1 VIAFRRWLDEVTS
14 AREGKPL
21 SKATSLQ
28 ILNAIR
34 AFMLWLADQSGYRS
48 RIRYSDAA
56 YFRLSE
62 KDARIAKASTARPI
76 PTPEQIECVLRA
88 MPAST
93 DIERSNRA
101 VIAFTWLTGVRDG
114 ALASLKVKHVDL
126 TEGRVNQD
134 PREVKTK
141 NRRRRRRLSSLSLA
155 TLSGLSSNGSNF

>member
-62 KDARIAKASTARPI
+62 KDARIAKASTARQ
-76 PTPEQIECVLRA
+76 QIECVLRA

>member
-1 VIAFRRWLDEVTS
+1 
-14 AREGKPL
+14 
-21 SKATSLQ
+21 
-28 ILNAIR
+28 
-34 AFMLWLADQSGYRS
+34 MLWLADQSGYRS

-62 KDARIAKASTARPI
+62 KDARIAKASTARLI

-93 DIERSNRA
+93 DVERRNRA
-101 VIAFTWLTGVRDG
+101 VIASTWLTGVRDG

>member
-1 VIAFRRWLDEVTS
+1 MPPPRPSIGSSRPLTFAVKKFHIEQVIAFRRWLDEVTS

-62 KDARIAKASTARPI
+62 KDARIAKASTACPI
-76 PTPEQIECVLRA
+76 PTPEQIECVSPGHAGQHRYRA
-88 MPAST
+88 KQSRGDSVHMADRRPRWS
-93 DIERSNRA
+93 
-101 VIAFTWLTGVRDG
+101 VGL
-114 ALASLKVKHVDL
+114 LKS
-126 TEGRVNQD
+126 QA
-134 PREVKTK
+134 
-141 NRRRRRRLSSLSLA
+141 RRLDRRASE
-155 TLSGLSSNGSNF
+155 SGPARGED